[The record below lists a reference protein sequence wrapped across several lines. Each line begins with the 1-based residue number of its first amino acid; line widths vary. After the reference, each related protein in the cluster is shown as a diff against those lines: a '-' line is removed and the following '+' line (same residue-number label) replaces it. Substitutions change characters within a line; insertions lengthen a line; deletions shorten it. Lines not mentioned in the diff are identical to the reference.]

1 MKTYNSS
8 SSTTKK
14 NVITIVTVL
23 SLSALVI
30 GLSIFFAVTSS
41 KNEQINTPT
50 GEVVDVVKPI
60 ETYSVPVN
68 SYTIAKEASI
78 DKLVYMSSLNMWKTH
93 NGVDFAVSEGA
104 TVSAVFSGTVKSV
117 EQSTLE
123 GVTVTV
129 EQANGMTAIYKS
141 LSDSAVK
148 VGDKV
153 ENGSLIGSAGTML
166 SENDMGVHLHLE
178 LKKDGKYVNPLEYI
192 DVSGSVK

>member
-8 SSTTKK
+8 SSMRKK
-14 NVITIVTVL
+14 NVITVVAVL

-30 GLSIFFAVTSS
+30 GLSIFFAVSSS
-41 KNEQINTPT
+41 KNEQSNTPT
-50 GEVVDVVKPI
+50 VDVIDVVKPV
-60 ETYSVPVN
+60 EAYSVPVS
-68 SYTIAKEASI
+68 SYTIVKEASI
-78 DKLVYMSSLNMWKTH
+78 DKLVYMPSLNMWKTH
-93 NGVDFAVSEGA
+93 NGVDFAVSEGSQ
-104 TVSAVFSGTVKSV
+104 VGAVFSGTVKSV

-141 LSDSAVK
+141 LSESAVK

-153 ENGSLIGSAGTML
+153 ENGSLIGLAGTML
-166 SENDMGVHLHLE
+166 SENDIGVHLHLE

>member
-8 SSTTKK
+8 SIMRKK

-30 GLSIFFAVTSS
+30 GLSVFFAVSS
-41 KNEQINTPT
+41 NKNEQSNTPT
-50 GEVVDVVKPI
+50 GDVIDVVKPI
-60 ETYSVPVN
+60 ETYRLPVS
-68 SYTIAKEASI
+68 SYTLVKEASI
-78 DKLVYMSSLNMWKTH
+78 DKLVYMPSLNMWKTH
-93 NGVDFAVSEGA
+93 NGVDFAVDEGA
-104 TVSAVFSGTVKSV
+104 SVNAVFSGTVKSV

-141 LSDSAVK
+141 LLESVVK

-153 ENGSLIGSAGTML
+153 ENGSKIGTAGTML
-166 SENDMGVHLHLE
+166 SENDIGVHLHLE
-178 LKKDGKYVNPLEYI
+178 LKADGKYVDPLEYI

>member
-8 SSTTKK
+8 SSMRKK
-14 NVITIVTVL
+14 NVVTVVAVL

-30 GLSIFFAVTSS
+30 GLSIFFAVSSS
-41 KNEQINTPT
+41 KNEQSNTPT
-50 GEVVDVVKPI
+50 VDVIDVVKPV
-60 ETYSVPVN
+60 EAYSVPVS
-68 SYTIAKEASI
+68 SYTIVKEASI
-78 DKLVYMSSLNMWKTH
+78 DKLVYMPSLNMWKTH
-93 NGVDFAVSEGA
+93 NGVDFAVSEASQVG
-104 TVSAVFSGTVKSV
+104 AVFSGTVKSV

-141 LSDSAVK
+141 LSESAVK

-153 ENGSLIGSAGTML
+153 ENGSLIGLAGTML
-166 SENDMGVHLHLE
+166 SENDIGVHLHLE

>member
-8 SSTTKK
+8 SSMRKK
-14 NVITIVTVL
+14 NVVTVVAVL

-30 GLSIFFAVTSS
+30 GLSIFFAVSSS
-41 KNEQINTPT
+41 KNEQNNTPT
-50 GEVVDVVKPI
+50 VDVIDVVKPV
-60 ETYSVPVN
+60 ETYSVPVS
-68 SYTIAKEASI
+68 SYTIVKEASI
-78 DKLVYMSSLNMWKTH
+78 DKLVYMPSLNMWKTH
-93 NGVDFAVSEGA
+93 NGVDFAVSEGSQ
-104 TVSAVFSGTVKSV
+104 VDAVFSGTVKSV

-129 EQANGMTAIYKS
+129 EQANGMTAIYRS
-141 LSDSAVK
+141 LSESAVK

-153 ENGSLIGSAGTML
+153 ENGSLIGLAGTML
-166 SENDMGVHLHLE
+166 SENDIGVHLHLE